1 MRSSYLIPA
10 AFAFLLGL
18 AACGENKETPA
29 AAAPASVSARLPAP
43 AAPAP
48 TLAELPPPY
57 DTASLNN
64 GRAVFAKCRNCHGL
78 IATEGHKVGPNL
90 HGVFERGTA
99 AAPKFK
105 YSPALTAYA
114 EESWTPEL
122 VDHWLANP
130 KTFVPGNGMFFNG
143 IGKPDDRRDV
153 IAYLLIETRK

>member
-1 MRSSYLIPA
+1 MQSSNLIPA
-10 AFAFLLGL
+10 IFAGLLGL
-18 AACGENKETPA
+18 AACGESKETPA
-29 AAAPASVSARLPAP
+29 AAPASASASAPAPPAP
-43 AAPAP
+43 A
-48 TLAELPPPY
+48 LAELPAPY
-57 DTASLNN
+57 NTASLEN
-64 GRAVFAKCRNCHGL
+64 GKAVFAKCRNCHGL

-105 YSPALTAYA
+105 YSPALTAYP
-114 EESWTPEL
+114 EENWTPDL